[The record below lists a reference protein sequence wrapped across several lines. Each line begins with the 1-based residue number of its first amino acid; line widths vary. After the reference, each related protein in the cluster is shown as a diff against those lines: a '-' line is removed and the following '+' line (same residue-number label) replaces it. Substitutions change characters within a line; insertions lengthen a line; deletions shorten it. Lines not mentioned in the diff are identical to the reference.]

1 MEAPNENRD
10 VTHHV
15 TGFCVAR
22 KLLPGL
28 SSSAGDAQRPLTFEQ
43 MNDDTEL
50 LELLVQEY
58 SAMLFFVLA
67 LFAMASAQR
76 GRFWGSNRPTPVHF
90 VNNDP
95 NNPSGV
101 HFVNNN
107 NNPSGVNFV
116 NNNPNDPT
124 AVHIVDGNSDQVV
137 ITNPDPYFGQPS
149 YPHISPA
156 WVQRPYPG
164 KQYDNPHARGGK

>member
-1 MEAPNENRD
+1 MRA
-10 VTHHV
+10 
-15 TGFCVAR
+15 F
-22 KLLPGL
+22 L
-28 SSSAGDAQRPLTFEQ
+28 
-43 MNDDTEL
+43 
-50 LELLVQEY
+50 
-58 SAMLFFVLA
+58 LFFVLA

-76 GRFWGSNRPTPVHF
+76 VHFVNNDPNNPSGVNFVNNDPNNPGGVNF

-116 NNNPNDPT
+116 NNNNPNDPT

-149 YPHISPA
+149 YPQRPEQPDISPA

>member
-1 MEAPNENRD
+1 MRA
-10 VTHHV
+10 
-15 TGFCVAR
+15 F
-22 KLLPGL
+22 L
-28 SSSAGDAQRPLTFEQ
+28 
-43 MNDDTEL
+43 
-50 LELLVQEY
+50 
-58 SAMLFFVLA
+58 LFFVLA

-76 GRFWGSNRPTPVHF
+76 GKGNNPEQVHFVDNANPGQVHF

-116 NNNPNDPT
+116 NNNNPNDPT

-149 YPHISPA
+149 YPQRPEQPDISPA

-164 KQYDNPHARGGK
+164 KQYDNLYARGGK